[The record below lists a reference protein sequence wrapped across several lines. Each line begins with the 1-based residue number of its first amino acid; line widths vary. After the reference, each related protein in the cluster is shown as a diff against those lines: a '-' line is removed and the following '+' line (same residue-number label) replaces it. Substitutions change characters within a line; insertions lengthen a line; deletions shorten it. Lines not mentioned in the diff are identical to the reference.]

1 MATLALSFNWA
12 SMALGSPESW
22 PQNLRSALAK
32 PRSIGLA
39 GDISERKRTQ
49 EELQG
54 KAEELD
60 RYFTLAQDLLCIAGF
75 DGYFL
80 RLNPAW
86 EQTLG
91 YTIEELQKRPF
102 LDFVHPDDVASTK
115 EAVASL
121 VSQREVRNFVNRYRC
136 KDGSYRWIEWQG
148 CGAED
153 RIYAA
158 ARDIT
163 EYKRQETERLSH
175 LRYFKSMDRVNLA
188 IQGAA
193 DLEQMMESVLDAV
206 LDVFNC
212 DRAALV
218 CPCDP
223 ESPAWCVPMER
234 TRPNY
239 PGARARDAGDIPITP
254 YVAETFRILRAADG
268 PVKFGARTVGEV
280 SDEYQIR
287 SWISMA
293 IYPKCGKPWQFLL
306 HQCSYERVWAPE
318 DERLFQ
324 EIGRRISDALSSLL
338 FYRDLSK
345 KEQKYR
351 EIFGNVSDCLTLYD
365 IAPDGRLL
373 LADMNPCAERIM
385 GISKSE
391 AVGLF
396 FEDTVPNEMAARDLP
411 LCRRCLE
418 TGEPL
423 TFDEDLKLAPGIR
436 SLHTTLLPVRNQSGS
451 VYRLIVLNRDI
462 TERKAYEQ
470 QLRLLMR
477 EVNHRTKNLLSVV
490 QAVVRHTAGEEDP
503 KQFEERLRE
512 RIAAL
517 AANHDLLV
525 NSEWRGVGM
534 GKLAAAQLAHFGD
547 LLGSRIVFGGPP
559 VLLTPEA
566 SQTIG
571 MALHELATNAS
582 KYGALSRG
590 KGSIRIE
597 WNIASE
603 DEGPFFTIRWSEH
616 GGPPPKPPQRHG
628 FGHEVMVEL
637 AEYTL
642 DAKVSLTYPS
652 SGLVWELTAPAA
664 VAIQPA
670 LSGLTESSIV

>member
-1 MATLALSFNWA
+1 
-12 SMALGSPESW
+12 
-22 PQNLRSALAK
+22 
-32 PRSIGLA
+32 
-39 GDISERKRTQ
+39 
-49 EELQG
+49 
-54 KAEELD
+54 
-60 RYFTLAQDLLCIAGF
+60 
-75 DGYFL
+75 
-80 RLNPAW
+80 
-86 EQTLG
+86 
-91 YTIEELQKRPF
+91 
-102 LDFVHPDDVASTK
+102 
-115 EAVASL
+115 
-121 VSQREVRNFVNRYRC
+121 
-136 KDGSYRWIEWQG
+136 
-148 CGAED
+148 
-153 RIYAA
+153 
-158 ARDIT
+158 
-163 EYKRQETERLSH
+163 
-175 LRYFKSMDRVNLA
+175 
-188 IQGAA
+188 
-193 DLEQMMESVLDAV
+193 
-206 LDVFNC
+206 
-212 DRAALV
+212 
-218 CPCDP
+218 
-223 ESPAWCVPMER
+223 
-234 TRPNY
+234 
-239 PGARARDAGDIPITP
+239 
-254 YVAETFRILRAADG
+254 
-268 PVKFGARTVGEV
+268 
-280 SDEYQIR
+280 
-287 SWISMA
+287 MA

-318 DERLFQ
+318 EERLFQ

-396 FEDTVPNEMAARDLP
+396 FEDIVPNEIAARNLP

-423 TFDEDLKLAPGIR
+423 TFDEDLKLAPGTR

-462 TERKAYEQ
+462 TERKAHEQ

-490 QAVVRHTAGEEDP
+490 QAVVRHTAGEADP

-512 RIAAL
+512 RISAL
-517 AANHDLLV
+517 AANHDLLI

-547 LLGSRIVFGGPP
+547 LLGSRIVFSGPP

-597 WNIASE
+597 WSIASTE
-603 DEGPFFTIRWSEH
+603 EGPFFKIRWTER
-616 GGPPPKPPQRHG
+616 GGPPAKPPQHRG

-652 SGLVWELTAPAA
+652 SGLVWELMVPAA
-664 VAIQPA
+664 IAIQPA
-670 LSGLTESSIV
+670 LNGRPENPAV

>member
-1 MATLALSFNWA
+1 M
-12 SMALGSPESW
+12 
-22 PQNLRSALAK
+22 
-32 PRSIGLA
+32 
-39 GDISERKRTQ
+39 
-49 EELQG
+49 
-54 KAEELD
+54 
-60 RYFTLAQDLLCIAGF
+60 
-75 DGYFL
+75 
-80 RLNPAW
+80 
-86 EQTLG
+86 
-91 YTIEELQKRPF
+91 
-102 LDFVHPDDVASTK
+102 
-115 EAVASL
+115 
-121 VSQREVRNFVNRYRC
+121 
-136 KDGSYRWIEWQG
+136 
-148 CGAED
+148 D
-153 RIYAA
+153 RI
-158 ARDIT
+158 
-163 EYKRQETERLSH
+163 
-175 LRYFKSMDRVNLA
+175 NLA

-206 LDVFNC
+206 LNIFNC

-218 CPCDP
+218 YPCDP
-223 ESPAWCVPMER
+223 ESHTWCVPMER

-239 PGARARDAGDIPITP
+239 PGARARQAGDIPITP
-254 YVAETFRILRAADG
+254 HVAETFRILRAASG
-268 PVKFGARTVGEV
+268 PVKFGPRTVGEV
-280 SDEYQIR
+280 SDEYQIK

-306 HQCSYERVWAPE
+306 HQCSDERTWMPE
-318 DERLFQ
+318 EERLFQ
-324 EIGRRISDALSSLL
+324 EIGRRISDALSN
-338 FYRDLSK
+338 RDLSK
-345 KEQKYR
+345 KERKYE
-351 EIFGNVSDCLTLYD
+351 EIFGNVSDSLTLYD
-365 IAPDGRLL
+365 ITPDGRLL

-396 FEDTVPNEMAARDLP
+396 FEEAVPNEIAARHLP

-436 SLHTTLLPVRNQSGS
+436 ALNTTLLPVRNQSGS
-451 VYRLIVLNRDI
+451 VYRLIVLNQDI

-490 QAVVRHTAGEEDP
+490 QAVVHNTAGEDDP

-512 RIAAL
+512 RISAL

-534 GKLAAAQLAHFGD
+534 EKLAAAQLAHFGD

-571 MALHELATNAS
+571 MALHELATNSS
-582 KYGALSRG
+582 KYGALSR
-590 KGSIRIE
+590 KTGSVRIE
-597 WNIASE
+597 WSIASK
-603 DEGPFFTIRWSEH
+603 DEGTFFKIRWSEH
-616 GGPPPKPPQRHG
+616 GGPPAKPPQRHG

-652 SGLVWELTAPAA
+652 SGLVWDLIAPAA
-664 VAIQPA
+664 VTIQPA
-670 LSGLTESSIV
+670 LSGRTEGSIV